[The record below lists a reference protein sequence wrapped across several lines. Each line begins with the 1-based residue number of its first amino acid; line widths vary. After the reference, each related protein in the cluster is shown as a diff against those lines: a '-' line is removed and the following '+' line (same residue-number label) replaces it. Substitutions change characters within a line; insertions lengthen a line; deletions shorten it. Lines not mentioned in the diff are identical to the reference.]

1 MLNQKSFWIGATLLI
16 LVFALY
22 PPAANT
28 SAHPSP
34 PQKATPGKKSQT
46 VYNRLQKMYPD
57 LTPNQDPAAVAR
69 GKKLFEA
76 HCSFCHGPEAT
87 GGNGGP
93 DLVRSVLVNHDRKGN
108 LIGPVIR
115 NGRVSKG
122 MPKFN
127 FTSAQ
132 ISDLAAFLHQRNR
145 DARLRFT
152 YKILN
157 VAVGDAA
164 VGKAYF
170 EAHCSSCHSPKGD
183 LAGIATK
190 YPGDKLQQRW
200 IYPGPG
206 PAPEVTLTLTSG
218 KEYQGKL
225 INIDEF
231 NVSFYD
237 AQGTYRSF
245 PLGDGTHVEV
255 TNPLDAHYR
264 LMKQLTD
271 TDMHNVTTYLE
282 SLK

>member
-1 MLNQKSFWIGATLLI
+1 MLSRKYFWIGVTLLTAVS
-16 LVFALY
+16 LL
-22 PPAANT
+22 PASAGNT
-28 SAHPSP
+28 LAHPSP
-34 PQKATPGKKSQT
+34 QKASAGRNSEPA
-46 VYNRLQKMYPD
+46 YNRSRKMYPD

-76 HCSFCHGPEAT
+76 DCSFCHGTEAT

-93 DLVRSVLVNHDRKGN
+93 DLVRSVVVNHDRKGN
-108 LIGPVIR
+108 LIGPVIQG
-115 NGRVSKG
+115 GRVSKG

-132 ISDLAAFLHQRNR
+132 ISDLVAFLHQRNR

-152 YKILN
+152 YKVLN

-164 VGKAYF
+164 AGKAYF
-170 EAHCSSCHSPKGD
+170 QAHCSSCHSARGD
-183 LAGIATK
+183 LAGIAKK
-190 YPGDKLQQRW
+190 YPGDELQQRW

-206 PAPEVTLTLTSG
+206 PAPEVTVTLASG
-218 KEYQGKL
+218 QKFEGKL
-225 INIDEF
+225 IHIDEF

-237 AQGTYRSF
+237 TQGAYRGF
-245 PLGDGTHVEV
+245 PLSNGTRAEV
-255 TNPLDAHYR
+255 TDPLAAHYR
-264 LMKQLTD
+264 LMNQLTD